1 LGGDQGVLL
10 DVIIPRDD
18 LEAEPSGTVALW
30 ENGAQ
35 VGEPRS
41 IPVKYLQPV
50 DPAQLGAT
58 VVVFM
63 GPLAGKQGIVRS
75 IDDAE
80 VCVVQLLE
88 DQVLED
94 VQKEFMTLCVADNPF
109 E

>member
-1 LGGDQGVLL
+1 MGGDQGILL

-18 LEAEPSGTVALW
+18 LEAEPSGTVVLW

-35 VGEPRS
+35 AGDPKSV
-41 IPVKYLQPV
+41 PVKYLQPV
-50 DPAQLGAT
+50 YPTQLGTT

-80 VCVVQLLE
+80 VYVVQLLE

-94 VQKEFMTLCVADNPF
+94 VQKEFMTLCVVDNPF
-109 E
+109 G